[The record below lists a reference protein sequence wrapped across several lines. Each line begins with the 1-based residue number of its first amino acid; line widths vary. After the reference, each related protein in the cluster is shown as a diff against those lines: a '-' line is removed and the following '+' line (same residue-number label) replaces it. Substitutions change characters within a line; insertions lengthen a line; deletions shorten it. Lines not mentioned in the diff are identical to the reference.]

1 MPLEPTGRS
10 CHAVF
15 NDVGFAMKDGERTIG
30 VLVTHKALQIIKRP
44 PPSSEGEYI
53 DRCESYRSNFEA
65 IARDKYD
72 AGQTE
77 MGGAVVRIATD
88 DILH

>member
-1 MPLEPTGRS
+1 MPLKPTEQA

-15 NDVGFAMKDGERTIG
+15 NDVGFAMKDGERIIG
-30 VLVTHKALQIIKRP
+30 VLVTHEAIQIIERP
-44 PPSSEGEYI
+44 PPVSDGEYI
-53 DRCESYRSNFEA
+53 DRCVSYRSNFEA

-77 MGGAVVRIATD
+77 MGGAVVRIVTD